1 MVRPPSRNWITC
13 VIQPGEDI
21 VSRILLVT
29 KHDDPWQQGHDMLA
43 AIGHE
48 VVRTTPI
55 NLAASASAR
64 GIELV
69 VADLEEVLD
78 LRAVVDLAA
87 VLNVQKPIIQT
98 VEHTGADSIV
108 GHPVIQI
115 SRNLDPRPFVEI
127 VLNESLDAAALACE
141 REQVR
146 QLQRQVAKLGDRLGR
161 SRARRQKAEESRL
174 ETEAIYHSLV
184 ENLPISLF
192 RKDLEGRFIY
202 ANEPFCEKLG
212 YRLDEIVGRT
222 DYDFFPAELA
232 EKYRANDRA
241 VADSGHV
248 FEDIERH
255 RSPKGED
262 LYVHVLKAPVVDVNG
277 NVTGVQALFW
287 DVTMRKRAE
296 NQLQS
301 AKDAAEAA
309 SRAKSDFLAN
319 VSHEIRTPM
328 NAIIGM
334 SELVLDTEL
343 EKLQREYIRIVRDS
357 AESLLLIIND
367 VLDFSKIEADKIAL
381 HSAPFNAHHC
391 LRDAVISLQVEAR
404 KNDLSLTSEIHES
417 VPKYVKGDAI
427 RLRQVLLNLL
437 GNAIKFTPA
446 GGSVQLKVDCASLSD
461 KNCRLSFSVIDSGIG
476 IPEDKQK
483 LIFDA
488 FEQADTSTTREFG
501 GTGLGLA
508 ISSRLVALMG
518 GSISLESEVGKGSDF
533 GFELDFER
541 SSADEVQTATE
552 LKTSPART
560 IRSLKV
566 LLAEDSPTNQTL
578 AIAILAKSGHQTT
591 VANNGLEAVEL
602 IGTDNFDVV
611 LMDVQMPEMD
621 GIAASQA
628 IRTSE
633 ASTGRARTP
642 IIALTAHV
650 MEEDR
655 RRCEEAGMDGYLSK
669 PLRPAELH
677 HEFARLL
684 GGATDEPTTESPAA
698 GSESTP
704 ASEDSLLNW
713 EHARKSTLNDDE
725 LLNDVVGAVLEELPG
740 LVSCLETAL
749 TKSAHTEVYR
759 MAHTIK
765 GALRTFGAV
774 SPMAQCEK
782 IESLARSEDLT
793 GSEEILNTLR
803 QAVTSV
809 ICELEQFT
817 SESQRG

>member
-1 MVRPPSRNWITC
+1 
-13 VIQPGEDI
+13 

-29 KHDDPWQQGHDMLA
+29 TPDDPWQQGHDSLA

-48 VVRTTPI
+48 VLRATPA
-55 NLAASASAR
+55 NLPGESKCRNLKVIVAHLD
-64 GIELV
+64 EV
-69 VADLEEVLD
+69 VD
-78 LRAVVDLAA
+78 LRAVANLAGS
-87 VLNVQKPIIQT
+87 LKLSRPIVHAFDNQNS
-98 VEHTGADSIV
+98 VEPLKHPAISI
-108 GHPVIQI
+108 PA
-115 SRNLDPRPFVEI
+115 NLDPGPIVEL
-127 VLNESLDAAALACE
+127 VLSSPADQVLLDCE

-146 QLQRQVAKLGDRLGR
+146 QLKAKISRLDDRLAR
-161 SRARRQKAEESRL
+161 ARARRQQAEESRL

-212 YRLDEIVGRT
+212 YRLEEIVGRT

-296 NQLQS
+296 NQLQF

-367 VLDFSKIEADKIAL
+367 VLDFSKIEANKIAL
-381 HSAPFNAHHC
+381 HSSPFNAHHC

-404 KNDLSLTSEIHES
+404 KKDVSLTSEIADS
-417 VPKYVKGDAI
+417 VPKYVRGDSV

-437 GNAIKFTPA
+437 GNALKFTPPE
-446 GGSVQLKVDCASLSD
+446 GSVRLKVDCSRPTED
-461 KNCRLSFSVIDSGIG
+461 TCRLDFSVIDTGIG
-476 IPEDKQK
+476 IPPAKQK

-488 FEQADTSTTREFG
+488 FEQADTSTTRQFG

-508 ISSRLVALMG
+508 ISSRLVGLMG
-518 GSISLESEVGKGSDF
+518 GSIRLESEVGKGSHF
-533 GFELDFER
+533 GFELDFQL
-541 SSADEVQTATE
+541 SSDSEVQAEKKLLAFPT
-552 LKTSPART
+552 TSLRP
-560 IRSLKV
+560 LKV

-578 AIAILAKSGHQTT
+578 AVAILRKGGHQTV
-591 VANNGLEAVEL
+591 VASNGLEAVEFVS
-602 IGTDNFDVV
+602 NQEFDVV

-621 GIAASQA
+621 GIAAAKA
-628 IRTSE
+628 IRTEE
-633 ASTGRARTP
+633 AKKCAKAIP

-655 RRCEEAGMDGYLSK
+655 RRCTEAGMDGYLSK
-669 PLRPAELH
+669 PLRPTELQR
-677 HEFARLL
+677 ELARLL
-684 GGATDEPTTESPAA
+684 EDDGEAGTEAVE
-698 GSESTP
+698 SERPEAVADSD
-704 ASEDSLLNW
+704 DSLVDW
-713 EHARKSTLNDDE
+713 VHARKSTLDDDD
-725 LLNDVVGAVLEELPG
+725 LLNDVISAVLEELPDLIG
-740 LVSCLETAL
+740 SLDTAL
-749 TKSAHTEVYR
+749 AAFAYKDVYR
-759 MAHTIK
+759 MAHTVK

-774 SPMAQCEK
+774 FPMSQCEK
-782 IESLARSEDLT
+782 IESLARSEDLSSVGESVET
-793 GSEEILNTLR
+793 LKRAVDRVISELR
-803 QAVTSV
+803 
-809 ICELEQFT
+809 QFT
-817 SESQRG
+817 SAAENG